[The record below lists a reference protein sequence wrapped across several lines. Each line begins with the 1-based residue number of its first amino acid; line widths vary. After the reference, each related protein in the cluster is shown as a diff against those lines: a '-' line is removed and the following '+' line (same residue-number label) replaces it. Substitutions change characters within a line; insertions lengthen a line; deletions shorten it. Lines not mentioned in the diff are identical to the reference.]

1 MVGAGVLYLTS
12 FTPLRRWLQRI
23 AGLQPPAVPPAAAAA
38 AVGVGENA
46 AGMPGECES
55 YYSPGG

>member
-38 AVGVGENA
+38 AVGVNVGENA
-46 AGMPGECES
+46 PGERES
-55 YYSPGG
+55 YYSPGC